1 MILIKRNK
9 NIRKIIYY
17 KKMRNSYTH
26 INNNEKSS
34 KLGYNYEYS
43 LAISKCNERLEK
55 LRNRERYLLDLK
67 SKLNYMPDYRNF
79 IIPLRKPVNPNPM
92 LYAYQFIPPKY
103 EPMQKPI
110 ITKPV
115 LTPEF
120 QDGIKIPQNYCNV
133 EDRLLTLFQGINRIK
148 KQYP

>member
-1 MILIKRNK
+1 
-9 NIRKIIYY
+9 
-17 KKMRNSYTH
+17 MRRENVRHST
-26 INNNEKSS
+26 NDVSS

-43 LAISKCNERLEK
+43 LAITKCNERLEK

-103 EPMQKPI
+103 EPIPKPI

-115 LTPEF
+115 MTPEF
-120 QDGIKIPQNYCNV
+120 MDGIKMPQKECYP
-133 EDRLLTLFQGINRIK
+133 EDTLLRLFQGARRINK
-148 KQYP
+148 KYP

>member
-1 MILIKRNK
+1 
-9 NIRKIIYY
+9 
-17 KKMRNSYTH
+17 MRRESTH
-26 INNNEKSS
+26 HSSNEISS
-34 KLGYNYEYS
+34 PLGYNYEYS

-55 LRNRERYLLDLK
+55 LKNRQRQLLDLN

-103 EPMQKPI
+103 EPIPKPI

-115 LTPEF
+115 MTPEF
-120 QDGIKIPQNYCNV
+120 MDGIKIPQQECYP
-133 EDRLLTLFQGINRIK
+133 EDTLFRIFQGINRIK
-148 KQYP
+148 KKYP

>member
-1 MILIKRNK
+1 M
-9 NIRKIIYY
+9 RKENV
-17 KKMRNSYTH
+17 RHSTDDV
-26 INNNEKSS
+26 SS

-43 LAISKCNERLEK
+43 LAITKCNERLEK

-103 EPMQKPI
+103 EPIPKPI

-115 LTPEF
+115 MTPEF
-120 QDGIKIPQNYCNV
+120 MDGIKMPQKECYP
-133 EDRLLTLFQGINRIK
+133 EDTLLRLFQGARRINK
-148 KQYP
+148 KYP

>member
-1 MILIKRNK
+1 
-9 NIRKIIYY
+9 
-17 KKMRNSYTH
+17 MRRENVRHSTDDV
-26 INNNEKSS
+26 SS

-43 LAISKCNERLEK
+43 LAITKCNERLEK

-103 EPMQKPI
+103 EPIPKPI

-115 LTPEF
+115 MTPEF
-120 QDGIKIPQNYCNV
+120 MDGIKMPQKECYP
-133 EDRLLTLFQGINRIK
+133 EDTLLRLFQGARRINK
-148 KQYP
+148 KYP

>member
-1 MILIKRNK
+1 
-9 NIRKIIYY
+9 
-17 KKMRNSYTH
+17 MRRESTH
-26 INNNEKSS
+26 HSSNEISS
-34 KLGYNYEYS
+34 PLGYNYEYS

-55 LRNRERYLLDLK
+55 LKNRQRQLLDLN

-103 EPMQKPI
+103 EPIPKPI

-120 QDGIKIPQNYCNV
+120 MDGIKIPQQECYP
-133 EDRLLTLFQGINRIK
+133 EDTLFRIFQGINRIK
-148 KQYP
+148 KKYP

>member
-1 MILIKRNK
+1 
-9 NIRKIIYY
+9 
-17 KKMRNSYTH
+17 
-26 INNNEKSS
+26 
-34 KLGYNYEYS
+34 
-43 LAISKCNERLEK
+43 
-55 LRNRERYLLDLK
+55 
-67 SKLNYMPDYRNF
+67 MPDYRNF

>member
-1 MILIKRNK
+1 
-9 NIRKIIYY
+9 
-17 KKMRNSYTH
+17 MRREISH
-26 INNNEKSS
+26 HSSNEISS
-34 KLGYNYEYS
+34 PLGYNYEYS

-55 LRNRERYLLDLK
+55 LKNRQRQLLDLN

-103 EPMQKPI
+103 EPIPKPI

-120 QDGIKIPQNYCNV
+120 MDGIKIPQKECYP
-133 EDRLLTLFQGINRIK
+133 EDTLFRIFQGINRIK
-148 KQYP
+148 KKYP

>member
-1 MILIKRNK
+1 
-9 NIRKIIYY
+9 
-17 KKMRNSYTH
+17 MRRESTH
-26 INNNEKSS
+26 HSS
-34 KLGYNYEYS
+34 DEISSPLGYNYEYS

-55 LRNRERYLLDLK
+55 LRNRQRYLLDLN
-67 SKLNYMPDYRNF
+67 SKLNNMPDYRNF

-103 EPMQKPI
+103 NPIPKPM

-120 QDGIKIPQNYCNV
+120 MDGIKIPQKECYP
-133 EDRLLTLFQGINRIK
+133 EDTLLRLFQGINRIK
-148 KQYP
+148 KKYP

>member
-1 MILIKRNK
+1 
-9 NIRKIIYY
+9 
-17 KKMRNSYTH
+17 MRRESTH
-26 INNNEKSS
+26 HRSNEISS
-34 KLGYNYEYS
+34 PLGYNYEYS

-55 LRNRERYLLDLK
+55 LKNRQRQLLDLN

-103 EPMQKPI
+103 EPIPKPI

-120 QDGIKIPQNYCNV
+120 MEGIKIPQQECYP
-133 EDRLLTLFQGINRIK
+133 EDTLFRIFQGINRIK
-148 KQYP
+148 KKYP

>member
-1 MILIKRNK
+1 
-9 NIRKIIYY
+9 
-17 KKMRNSYTH
+17 MRRESTH
-26 INNNEKSS
+26 HSSNEISS
-34 KLGYNYEYS
+34 PLGYNYEYS

-55 LRNRERYLLDLK
+55 LKNRQRQLLDLN

-103 EPMQKPI
+103 EPIPKPI

-120 QDGIKIPQNYCNV
+120 MDGIKIPQKECYP
-133 EDRLLTLFQGINRIK
+133 EDTLLRIFQGISRIK
-148 KQYP
+148 KKYP

>member
-1 MILIKRNK
+1 
-9 NIRKIIYY
+9 
-17 KKMRNSYTH
+17 MRRENVRHST
-26 INNNEKSS
+26 NDVSS

-43 LAISKCNERLEK
+43 LAITKCNERLEK
-55 LRNRERYLLDLK
+55 LKNRERYLLDLK

-103 EPMQKPI
+103 EPIPKPI

-115 LTPEF
+115 MTPEF
-120 QDGIKIPQNYCNV
+120 MDGIKMPQKECYP
-133 EDRLLTLFQGINRIK
+133 EDTLLRLFQGARRINK
-148 KQYP
+148 KYP

>member
-1 MILIKRNK
+1 
-9 NIRKIIYY
+9 
-17 KKMRNSYTH
+17 MRRENVRHSTDDV
-26 INNNEKSS
+26 SS

-43 LAISKCNERLEK
+43 LAITKCNERLEK
-55 LRNRERYLLDLK
+55 LKNRERYLLDLK

-103 EPMQKPI
+103 EPIPKPI

-115 LTPEF
+115 MTPEF
-120 QDGIKIPQNYCNV
+120 MDGIKMPQKECYP
-133 EDRLLTLFQGINRIK
+133 EDTLLRLFQGARRINK
-148 KQYP
+148 KYP